1 MLLLLQHLFEGLQ
14 LMDLL
19 VAVSKHSAP
28 SRELKFNPNKSDITT
43 FARYCVYPKKVISVL
58 IKGSI
63 TTASCKS

>member
-1 MLLLLQHLFEGLQ
+1 
-14 LMDLL
+14 MDLL

-28 SRELKFNPNKSDITT
+28 SREIKFNPNKSDITT
-43 FARYCVYPKKVISVL
+43 FARYCVYAKKVISVL